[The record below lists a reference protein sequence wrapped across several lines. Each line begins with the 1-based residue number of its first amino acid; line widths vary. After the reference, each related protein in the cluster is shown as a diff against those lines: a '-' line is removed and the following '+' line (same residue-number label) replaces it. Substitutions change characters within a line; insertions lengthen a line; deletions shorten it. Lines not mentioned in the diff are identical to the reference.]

1 MKKKEIIK
9 EIIFFILVVI
19 LVFSCMFFKNNYL
32 NTFQPTNFEEEV
44 DGDEFDY
51 HIPNLNF

>member
-9 EIIFFILVVI
+9 EVIFFILVVI
-19 LVFSCMFFKNNYL
+19 LVFGCMFLKNNFI
-32 NTFQPTNFEEEV
+32 NTIQPNFEEDIENDV
-44 DGDEFDY
+44 DY